1 VPDPPLGPLADVTV
15 AVLVGP
21 EILTGSTRLK
31 AGTATKLVLNMLTT
45 SAMVG
50 LGKVYGNLMVDLQVT
65 ADKLEDRGRRI
76 LRDLLGVTYDEA
88 GELLRRAE
96 GSVKAALVMGR
107 RGVGRAAALELIAAR
122 GGFVRELLD

>member
-1 VPDPPLGPLADVTV
+1 
-15 AVLVGP
+15 
-21 EILTGSTRLK
+21 
-31 AGTATKLVLNMLTT
+31 
-45 SAMVG
+45 MVG

-76 LRDLLGVTYDEA
+76 VRDLLGVTYEEA

-107 RGVGRAAALELIAAR
+107 RGVGRAAALELIAER